1 MKKFFKF
8 IKKLFKLTRYERAR
22 RKYNIGEHSYIC
34 KDTKLSKTAVIGKY
48 CSIANGV
55 QIGDMA
61 THPLWLLTTHL
72 FPYAKNESLFGSMG
86 KNHNPS
92 EEYILPKNSEDAKFK
107 SFKKEQQG
115 VIIGNDVY
123 IGLRA
128 TIKEGV
134 SIGDGAVVGACSLVI
149 KDVPPYAIVG
159 GVPAKIIRYRFSEE
173 IIKQLL
179 ELKWWDYPEDFL
191 TTLPFA
197 DIEKCIALLQE
208 NKHLR
213 K

>member
-8 IKKLFKLTRYERAR
+8 IKRLLKLTRYERAR

-34 KDTKLSKTAVIGKY
+34 KDTKVSKNAVIGKY

-86 KNHNPS
+86 KNHNPK
-92 EEYILPKNSEDAKFK
+92 EDYIFSANSQ
-107 SFKKEQQG
+107 SFKKELQG
-115 VIIGNDVY
+115 IVIGNDVY

-134 SIGDGAVVGACSLVI
+134 SIGDGAVVGACSLVT
-149 KDVPPYAIVG
+149 KDVPPYV
-159 GVPAKIIRYRFSEE
+159 
-173 IIKQLL
+173 L
-179 ELKWWDYPEDFL
+179 
-191 TTLPFA
+191 
-197 DIEKCIALLQE
+197 
-208 NKHLR
+208 
-213 K
+213 